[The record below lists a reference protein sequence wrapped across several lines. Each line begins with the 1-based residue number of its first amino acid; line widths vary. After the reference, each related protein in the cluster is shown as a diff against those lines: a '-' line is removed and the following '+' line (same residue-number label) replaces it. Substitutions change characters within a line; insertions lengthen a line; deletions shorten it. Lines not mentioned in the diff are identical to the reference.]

1 MIRIVTDSTV
11 NITRKQ
17 AAQLGLTVLP
27 MGYTVNG
34 QRYLETFTDC
44 NGSFEALL
52 QNKNFVTNQVSVE
65 SFVSA
70 FSELVRRRD
79 QVLCIVISS
88 RLSGTYRSA
97 FAAAAQ
103 INATYGG
110 EEKVIVVDSLSTAGG
125 MLLLCQQ
132 AIALAGQ
139 GLHLSELAQRVEE
152 ERKRISVVFSLDSMD
167 ALRRSGRIGIV
178 RQSVSTILNL
188 RPLLCCKDGAVVSLG
203 SARGRTEQIAALVRT
218 IETVPERMIINCSSA
233 SPVLE
238 QLQRELN
245 LRFAGIPVEHHEMGP
260 VLSHHLG
267 MGVLAVSWIDKE
279 S

>member
-1 MIRIVTDSTV
+1 M
-11 NITRKQ
+11 
-17 AAQLGLTVLP
+17 
-27 MGYTVNG
+27 
-34 QRYLETFTDC
+34 
-44 NGSFEALL
+44 LL

-65 SFVSA
+65 SFVST
-70 FSELVRRRD
+70 FSELVRRGD

-88 RLSGTYRSA
+88 RLSGTYHSA

-103 INATYGG
+103 LNAVYGG
-110 EEKVIVVDSLSTAGG
+110 EGKVIVVDSLSTAGG

-139 GLHLSELAQRVEE
+139 GMCLSELAQRVEE

-188 RPLLCCKDGAVVSLG
+188 HPLLCCKDGAVASLG
-203 SARGRTEQIAALVRT
+203 SARGRTEQINALVRA
-218 IETVPERMIINCSSA
+218 IETVPERMIINCSGA

-238 QLQRELN
+238 HLQRELN
-245 LRFAGIPVEHHEMGP
+245 LRFKGIPVEHHEMGP

-267 MGVLAVSWIDKE
+267 LGVLGLSWIDKE
-279 S
+279 

>member
-11 NITRKQ
+11 NITRKR

-34 QRYLETFTDC
+34 QRYLESFTDC
-44 NGSFEALL
+44 NGNFEALL

-70 FSELVRRRD
+70 FSELVRRGD

-110 EEKVIVVDSLSTAGG
+110 EEKVIVVDSLCTAGG

-139 GLHLSELAQRVEE
+139 GMGLQELAQRVEE

-203 SARGRTEQIAALVRT
+203 SARGRNEQINALVRT
-218 IETVPERMIINCSSA
+218 IETAPERMIINGSST
-233 SPVLE
+233 SPALA
-238 QLQRELN
+238 QLQWELE
-245 LRFAGIPVEHHEMGP
+245 LHFAQVPLEHHGVGP
-260 VLSHHLG
+260 VLGHHLG

-279 S
+279 